1 MLGGARSPRCH
12 PPFLLLQLLLRS
24 ERPLP
29 GRHLA
34 FLLPDRET
42 PKSLI
47 ILPKKPPQGKEEGV
61 PFSTAQI
68 RLLRHVPQPPWAVFF
83 FYLQGK
89 KLLLRDSCCIFLPQ
103 ITLKTEKNPYSHPK
117 EASCMLTPGGFLLG
131 DVAGEDL
138 GWPGVI
144 LHTHPRTKA
153 TPCHSIS
160 VLFSTGDKPSRPHGS
175 SVPPSILPVKPSAI
189 LNGGRSP

>member
-42 PKSLI
+42 PKSLV

-83 FYLQGK
+83 FICREKSFSYGIPAAFFCPKSRLILKKKPIPIPKRPAACLLQGDFCSGTWQVRIWGG
-89 KLLLRDSCCIFLPQ
+89 LVLFC
-103 ITLKTEKNPYSHPK
+103 T
-117 EASCMLTPGGFLLG
+117 LTP
-131 DVAGEDL
+131 AQRR
-138 GWPGVI
+138 
-144 LHTHPRTKA
+144 PRA
-153 TPCHSIS
+153 T
-160 VLFSTGDKPSRPHGS
+160 
-175 SVPPSILPVKPSAI
+175 
-189 LNGGRSP
+189 